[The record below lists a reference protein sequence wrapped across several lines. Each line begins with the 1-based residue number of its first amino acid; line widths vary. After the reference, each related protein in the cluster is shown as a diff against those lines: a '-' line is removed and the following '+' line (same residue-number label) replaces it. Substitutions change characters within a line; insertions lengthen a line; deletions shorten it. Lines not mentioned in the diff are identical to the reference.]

1 MAIKLIK
8 KIEIYFTATK
18 QKKKKNLTQKQYNNA
33 NIFFK
38 EIIGKKNISNE
49 KLKDLEN
56 KVLEDNLLIFDFL
69 KEDLKS
75 FNYNNT
81 KNAIEAYEKL
91 KYMVEIKI
99 E

>member
-1 MAIKLIK
+1 M
-8 KIEIYFTATK
+8 
-18 QKKKKNLTQKQYNNA
+18 
-33 NIFFK
+33 
-38 EIIGKKNISNE
+38 
-49 KLKDLEN
+49 
-56 KVLEDNLLIFDFL
+56 LEDNLLIFDFL